1 MKRRNFLKAICASPL
16 ALLAKKP
23 KRRSGTRKLTDE
35 EVAKA
40 YWDIVESR
48 SPEQWREVTTTKGAP
63 TWTTGTSSNTAVWTY
78 QQDYPLGTC
87 KVDSSGQRWI
97 YCKIS

>member
-1 MKRRNFLKAICASPL
+1 MRRRNFLKALCASPL

-23 KRRSGTRKLTDE
+23 KPELTVDQL
-35 EVAKA
+35 VKCKDRLTPYAKDCIEHP
-40 YWDIVESR
+40 YHVW
-48 SPEQWREVTTTKGAP
+48 

-97 YCKIS
+97 YCKISILWVLVR